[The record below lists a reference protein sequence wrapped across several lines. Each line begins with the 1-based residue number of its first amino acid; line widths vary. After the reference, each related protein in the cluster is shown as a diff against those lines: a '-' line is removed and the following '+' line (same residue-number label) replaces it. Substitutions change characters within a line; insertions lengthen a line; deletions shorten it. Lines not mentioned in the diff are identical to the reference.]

1 MNQIKK
7 IQTVTCVKVVMG
19 VVLKGKEKADLFMHS
34 NCGSQT
40 FPRQLWKGLKRL
52 GFRSLSLSLCL
63 CFCSL
68 SNSVA
73 LICARMR
80 ATSPLPSVEVQ
91 KSKTLK

>member
-52 GFRSLSLSLCL
+52 GFLSLSLSLFAFAYAL
-63 CFCSL
+63 SL
-68 SNSVA
+68 TQWLSSV
-73 LICARMR
+73 LG
-80 ATSPLPSVEVQ
+80 
-91 KSKTLK
+91 